1 MVSLT
6 LAPGEPDELVLD
18 ESELIDVEFAR
29 THTGVSTWQ
38 ATVPRDPSLPD
49 RFFDEILIKRSDGTV
64 LFRGVLLSA
73 DASERDATSQLSG
86 EGIAYELKNDET
98 VVTYQNILAHEA
110 VRDFWQNQTRFSVTL
125 TDPTPRKT
133 VDDKPVQTASSTS
146 EFSSLLSF
154 GATDPIEITNDRVQL
169 LQSGFFFEAE
179 DAFTLSGQSSDPDAS
194 EGETEA
200 LLGGSGDSGTA
211 NFTTSYEIP
220 QSNVAVGVRFKDLD
234 TDSDGDTEGTGF
246 DIDINGETVL
256 SLSPRILPQSP
267 SFGWVTRSGSS
278 SNLSSGTHSV
288 SITGT
293 GNTTDGNASTLI
305 DAVFVYDSRYNYTF
319 DNTVDGDNHLSG
331 PQLYPDAFEITF
343 PSVSTNFNIIRGKID
358 STWSDVS
365 NQQRLQVQFG
375 TNWLPDNGNEDNT
388 QVVDVSSPVTTR
400 SLRGRARLS
409 RHGSRTT
416 SSPTSGFLPQELQNW
431 SLEIDGGD
439 LVLFEDRQ
447 FEGSLFQIA
456 QAIHEEA
463 DLRFVVEHKENSKPV
478 RAFQVGDVTESLPSE
493 VTDAEQRVDSS
504 RRRSVAQYSNHVTVR
519 GATVSGTRLT
529 ATESDTQEINN
540 LGKQHLDVLDPSLNT
555 QTAVTERAKSLLDQ
569 SLRERVLKGE
579 IVTTPVDVLPG
590 VSYSNPFDNA
600 ADTVPAEEHRLR
612 LARDRIESELL
623 FDFRVEPLAEDIG
636 GLRRGQSNIG
646 RGL

>member
-18 ESELIDVEFAR
+18 ESELIDVEVAR

-64 LFRGVLLSA
+64 LFRGFLLSA
-73 DASERDATSQLSG
+73 DASERDATSRLSG
-86 EGIAYELKNDET
+86 EGVAYQLRNDET

-110 VRDFWQNQTRFSVTL
+110 VRDFWQNQTGFSVIL
-125 TDPTPRKT
+125 TDPTPRTT
-133 VDDKPVQTASSTS
+133 VDDKPVQTASTTS
-146 EFSSLLSF
+146 EFSSLLSI

-179 DAFTLSGQSSDPDAS
+179 DAFSLSGQSSDTDAS
-194 EGETEA
+194 EGETET
-200 LLGGSGDSGTA
+200 LLGGSADSDTA
-211 NFTTSYEIP
+211 SFTTSYEIP
-220 QSNVAVGVRFKDLD
+220 ASNVGVGLRIKDLD
-234 TDSDGDTEGTGF
+234 SDNDGGTEGTAF
-246 DIDINGETVL
+246 DVEINGETVL
-256 SLSPRILPQSP
+256 SANSRIIPQPP
-267 SFGWVTRSGSS
+267 SFTWVTGSGIG

-305 DAVFVYDSRYNYTF
+305 DAVFVYDNRYNYTF
-319 DNTVDGDNHLSG
+319 DNTVDTDNHLSG

-343 PSVSTNFNIIRGKID
+343 PSTTTNFNITRGKVD

-365 NQQRLQVQFG
+365 NQQRLQVQFDA
-375 TNWLPDNGNEDNT
+375 NWLPDNGNEDNT

-416 SSPTSGFLPQELQNW
+416 ATPTSGFLSQELQGW
-431 SLEIDGGD
+431 SLEIDGND

-447 FEGSLFQIA
+447 FEGSLFQIG

-463 DLRFVVEHKENSKPV
+463 DLRFVVEHKQNSKPV
-478 RAFQVGDVTESLPSE
+478 RAFQVGDVTESLPSA
-493 VTDAEQRVDSS
+493 VTDVEQRVDSS
-504 RRRSVAQYSNHVTVR
+504 RRRSVEQYHNHVTVR

-540 LGKQHLDVLDPSLNT
+540 LGKQHLDVLDPSLDT

-579 IVTTPVDVLPG
+579 VVTTPSDVLPG
-590 VSYSNPFDNA
+590 VSYSNPFNST
-600 ADTVPAEEHRLR
+600 ADTVPVEEHRLR

-623 FDFRVEPLAEDIG
+623 FDFRAEALAEDIG
-636 GLRRGQSNIG
+636 GLRRGQNNVG